1 MRRRLAVAACV
12 ATLVALAACGGSSD
26 KGTSAGGSSTTA
38 ARSSSTTAAGGAVV
52 TLKNIQFNPANV
64 AVKVGDK
71 VTWTWADGQIPH
83 TVTADDKTFD
93 SGSPTATGTFI
104 TSSEIPYPNSK
115 INTSGRTTP
124 TMATVVPLPF
134 VKKKA

>member
-38 ARSSSTTAAGGAVV
+38 ARSSSTTAAGGAAV

-93 SGSPTATGTFI
+93 SGSPTATGTFQYTFTKAGSYAYRCI
-104 TSSEIPYPNSK
+104 VHPD
-115 INTSGRTTP
+115 
-124 TMATVVPLPF
+124 TMKGTVV
-134 VKKKA
+134 VS